1 MGRKPQNKLRRALRR
16 RLRTTIGLFFIVL
29 VGGVALLR
37 EHTGAKN
44 IGEFLF
50 FVEEHLPELLG
61 AVIKWV
67 VIVVGGYLFVR
78 SFLWRFL
85 LRRYVFGWGRLT
97 EVPPPRRIFEEPV
110 SSSQD
115 GPVPPS
121 EPERIATLQEHR
133 DALYAVLRSAKRDVV
148 IVSPSISVRAI
159 KHDALHKE
167 IRRAVARGVR
177 VRVFTDTL
185 LDVERETQTV
195 REAAQEGRMELVRA
209 GAELYVTDRIH
220 NKSLT
225 KDTDEIVEGSFNWLS
240 AVRTENS
247 RHQKHEVSWRFWGPG
262 AVTKIAD
269 LKAEL
274 QARATAHLC
283 FFSGK
288 GGG

>member
-1 MGRKPQNKLRRALRR
+1 
-16 RLRTTIGLFFIVL
+16 
-29 VGGVALLR
+29 VALLR
-37 EHTGAKN
+37 EHTGARD
-44 IGEFLF
+44 IGEVLF

-61 AVIKWV
+61 AAIKWV

-78 SFLWRFL
+78 FFLWRFL
-85 LRRYVFGWGRLT
+85 LRRYVFGWGKLT
-97 EVPPPRRIFEEPV
+97 EVPPPRRIFQEPV
-110 SSSQD
+110 SANEAST
-115 GPVPPS
+115 VPPS

-133 DALYAVLRSAKRDVV
+133 DALYAVLRGAKRDVV
-148 IVSPSISVRAI
+148 IVSPTISQRAI
-159 KHDALHKE
+159 THDGLDKE

-185 LDVERETQTV
+185 LDLEKETQTV
-195 REAAQEGRMELVRA
+195 REPAQEGRMALVRA

-247 RHQKHEVSWRFWGPG
+247 RHQKHEVSWRFRGPG

-269 LKAEL
+269 LKAEI
-274 QARATAHLC
+274 QARATAQLC
-283 FFSGK
+283 VFSGK